1 MDLSPHV
8 HPSGLD
14 SSLQVKFLSYGK
26 WIHSLKFLFIPSVE
40 GIDSPPQVMVLIH
53 FLDYLSLQ
61 VRVKFLLYFQ
71 VIICIDF
78 YSPYPLG

>member
-26 WIHSLKFLFIPSVE
+26 WIHSLKFLFIPSGDDV
-40 GIDSPPQVMVLIH
+40 GSTPQVMVLTH
-53 FLDYLSLQ
+53 FLGYLFLQ
-61 VRVKFLLYFQ
+61 VRVKVL
-71 VIICIDF
+71 IILPD
-78 YSPYPLG
+78 